1 MGRNVSSKVTASA
14 FIFFVIILT
23 SSSAAIE
30 KKIIELQLMQALSPS
45 DPDGFQLGTAELK
58 SERVEEKGIGGS
70 NNACA
75 PVKHK

>member
-1 MGRNVSSKVTASA
+1 
-14 FIFFVIILT
+14 
-23 SSSAAIE
+23 
-30 KKIIELQLMQALSPS
+30 MQALSPS